1 MSIESFVGRDGSAR
15 IVIDGHETKF
25 RAPSLSE
32 ARDKV
37 REMAIAHAVETGA
50 AQHFIAYDPDANW
63 QFYVYPDGTISLM
76 PTPVIPPKPRL
87 SAIPE
92 AYHVAPV
99 EEETHYRAP
108 VEEEPVLDQTIVV
121 QRKAARPTLIVHVEG
136 ARALRVQPPIVL
148 GRRPKEIA
156 GHTSVTLASPG
167 RECSRTHAL
176 VDVDDECRLIV
187 TDQDAA
193 NGTEA
198 DGTPLAPHTPTV
210 VPNGVRLQLGD
221 AAVRI
226 EAYPPN
232 QSPGGS
238 STATAVAS
246 HKEEAS

>member
-25 RAPSLSE
+25 RAP
-32 ARDKV
+32 
-37 REMAIAHAVETGA
+37 
-50 AQHFIAYDPDANW
+50 
-63 QFYVYPDGTISLM
+63 
-76 PTPVIPPKPRL
+76 
-87 SAIPE
+87 
-92 AYHVAPV
+92 
-99 EEETHYRAP
+99 
-108 VEEEPVLDQTIVV
+108 
-121 QRKAARPTLIVHVEG
+121 
-136 ARALRVQPPIVL
+136 
-148 GRRPKEIA
+148 
-156 GHTSVTLASPG
+156 
-167 RECSRTHAL
+167 ECSRTHAL

-238 STATAVAS
+238 ATATAVAS

>member
-25 RAPSLSE
+25 RAPSLAE

-37 REMAIAHAVETGA
+37 RDMAIAHAVETGQ

-63 QFYVYPDGTISLM
+63 QFYVYPEGTISLM
-76 PTPVIPPKPRL
+76 PTPVIAPKPIPNP
-87 SAIPE
+87 IPE
-92 AYHVAPV
+92 AYHAAPA
-99 EEETHYRAP
+99 EEETVIDH
-108 VEEEPVLDQTIVV
+108 TIVV
-121 QRKAARPTLIVHVEG
+121 PRKVARPTLLVHVEG
-136 ARALRVQPPIVL
+136 AGALRAEPPIVL

-156 GHTSVTLASPG
+156 GHTSVTLVSPG

-238 STATAVAS
+238 ATATAVAS